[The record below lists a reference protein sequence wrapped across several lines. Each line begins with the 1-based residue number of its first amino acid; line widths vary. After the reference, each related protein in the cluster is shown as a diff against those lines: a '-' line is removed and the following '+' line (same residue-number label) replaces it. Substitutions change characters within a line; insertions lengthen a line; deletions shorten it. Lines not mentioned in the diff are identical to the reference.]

1 MSDKLDW
8 LNRHLTLLRY
18 TTVADAVAKEGYK
31 IRPDLEAVFA
41 GTPGAESMV
50 YKLADAGDYTSA
62 DELRCYIAHRR
73 AAVWWGYRCVVDL
86 YEEVAQNPPVDQDI
100 ADIAADFSVHVPD
113 WAKVE
118 IPKPD
123 PKALD
128 MAQSLLDQTKASLAD
143 IEATLDQDMLKFLRE
158 AVEVAFQEFKRV
170 HGIHPID
177 LLKQVGKTINDDPV
191 PLDPKSPAFVET
203 DKIRAQIQVARADAV
218 DTIKSVLPPKTPA
231 HDKQVRDNAL
241 GAVYRWV
248 VAPDAENAQKCQE
261 IGADN
266 AGTPAGLLTLAAFW
280 AYGNLTPLADQVVPT
295 PAGLAANGL
304 SQVLLLCSLEKGG
317 FRKPKERYER
327 YFQIGVD
334 VITGKDNWGETVA
347 DHKAPHEEHAP
358 ASPQPAPRTVAPT
371 RPVTYHRWKPE

>member
-1 MSDKLDW
+1 
-8 LNRHLTLLRY
+8 
-18 TTVADAVAKEGYK
+18 
-31 IRPDLEAVFA
+31 
-41 GTPGAESMV
+41 
-50 YKLADAGDYTSA
+50 
-62 DELRCYIAHRR
+62 
-73 AAVWWGYRCVVDL
+73 VVDL
-86 YEEVAQNPPVDQDI
+86 YEEVAQKPPVDQDI

-118 IPKPD
+118 IPHLD
-123 PKALD
+123 PKDIA
-128 MAQSLLDQTKASLAD
+128 AANEARAKAKEAFTKA
-143 IEATLDQDMLKFLRE
+143 ETMLNPQMLQYLRD
-158 AVEVAFQEFKRV
+158 ALEVGFQEFKEKN
-170 HGIHPID
+170 GIHPID
-177 LLKQVGKTINDDPV
+177 LLKQAGARVNEDPF
-191 PLDPKSPAFVET
+191 PIDPKSPAFVET
-203 DKIRAQIQVARADAV
+203 DKIRAQIQAARADAV
-218 DTIKSVLPPKTPA
+218 DTIKSVLPPKTPE

-280 AYGNLTPLADQVVPT
+280 AFGNLTPLAEQVVPT
-295 PAGLAANGL
+295 PTGLAANGL

-347 DHKAPHEEHAP
+347 DRKAPHEERTSAN
-358 ASPQPAPRTVAPT
+358 PQPAQRTLAPT